1 MTTPTRVAIP
11 RAVATLLQS
20 AVASLEVVVDRDR
33 MAPLA
38 LADMP
43 RVVVLTGENTVVE
56 EYVGG
61 TQLRG
66 QVVIVECHDAVAE
79 GDANGGAEDAAAT
92 LADTCRA
99 ALMAA
104 RTLYGACLGIEVDED
119 SSPPRVEIAE
129 AVRGAVVVLRI
140 VAYHT

>member
-11 RAVATLLQS
+11 RAVATLLET
-20 AVASLEVVVDRDR
+20 AVASLAITVDRDR

-43 RVVVLTGENTVVE
+43 RVVVLTGENSVVE

-61 TQLRG
+61 SQLRG
-66 QVVIVECHDAVAE
+66 QAVIVECHEAVSE
-79 GDANGGAEDAAAT
+79 GDADGAAEDAAAT
-92 LADTCRA
+92 LAETCRA

-104 RTLYGACLGIEVDED
+104 RTLSGACLGIEVDED
-119 SSPPRVEIAE
+119 SSPPRVEMAE
-129 AVRGAVVVLRI
+129 AVRGAAVVLRI
-140 VAYHT
+140 TAYHT